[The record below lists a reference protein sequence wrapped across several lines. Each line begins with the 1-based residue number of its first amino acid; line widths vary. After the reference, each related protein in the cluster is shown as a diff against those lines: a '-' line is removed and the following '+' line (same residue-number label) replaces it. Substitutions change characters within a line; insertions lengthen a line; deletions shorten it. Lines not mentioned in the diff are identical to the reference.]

1 MNKFKNLSIFIVAFS
16 VLMIGA
22 SAASTLGSISPV
34 FASTDSSNSDSS
46 NSDSSS
52 SDSSSSD
59 SSSSDSS
66 SSDSSSSSPSSSS
79 PSSSSQ
85 TSNEQPSLETVST
98 HLKSC
103 IQQIENDNTDEAL
116 NDCKN
121 ADDQLDGLLANAT
134 G

>member
-46 NSDSSS
+46 S
-52 SDSSSSD
+52 SDSA
-59 SSSSDSS
+59 SSDSS

>member
-34 FASTDSSNSDSS
+34 FASTDNSNSDNS

-59 SSSSDSS
+59 S
-66 SSDSSSSSPSSSS
+66 SSSS

>member
-34 FASTDSSNSDSS
+34 FASTDNSNSDSSNSDSSNSDSS

-52 SDSSSSD
+52 SSP
-59 SSSSDSS
+59 
-66 SSDSSSSSPSSSS
+66 SSSSPSSSS

-134 G
+134 GW